1 MIAKKEYQLQVVQ
14 SRICNV
20 LSWHTSNVI
29 PIPYNIIVVAFM
41 SIRLD
46 SADKSCEGLHKQ
58 QGFHWQMKSYYPAIS
73 PVYTSAFLASQK
85 LTLQPPWHPTKL
97 YWKLFPLDLSLLQEM
112 VFEARRQVGMR
123 CLHLDGV
130 WYHYP
135 QFTQNHLSESDCA
148 LQDQILY
155 YFVEL
160 SHHAYCLESQMQ
172 SQGSVSCH
180 RQ

>member
-1 MIAKKEYQLQVVQ
+1 MYSLNTLQMSSPSLVTSLLLSCPW
-14 SRICNV
+14 SRG
-20 LSWHTSNVI
+20 SWFHHH
-29 PIPYNIIVVAFM
+29 

-58 QGFHWQMKSYYPAIS
+58 QWFCWQMKSYFPAIS
-73 PVYTSAFLASQK
+73 PVYANNFLASQK
-85 LTLQPPWHPTKL
+85 CTLLQPWHQTKL
-97 YWKLFPLDLSLLQEM
+97 YRKLFPLDLSLRQEM
-112 VFEARRQVGMR
+112 VFEAKRQVGMH
-123 CLHLDGV
+123 CLQLDWV

-135 QFTQNHLSESDCA
+135 QFVPKDPSESDCA